1 MPILHSIR
9 GRMLLLS
16 LLAGFV
22 APAHSYCDD
31 FLALLHVKPT
41 HLEFLGCKQQTD
53 LQGEPWEASYRVAGS
68 HAAQIESTL
77 TKGLGIKK
85 LRRTCCVWESVH
97 NSYRDKQSQLFVIL
111 ISTDETTI
119 DRRSRW
125 GEIPYFDIK
134 VDSYP
139 EEP

>member
-1 MPILHSIR
+1 
-9 GRMLLLS
+9 
-16 LLAGFV
+16 
-22 APAHSYCDD
+22 
-31 FLALLHVKPT
+31 
-41 HLEFLGCKQQTD
+41 
-53 LQGEPWEASYRVAGS
+53 VAGS